1 MIIACLGYITVIPYA
16 GITRFRFK
24 GYVLSPPGHPLTEL

>member
-1 MIIACLGYITVIPYA
+1 MAEKVLLPYA

-24 GYVLSPPGHPLTEL
+24 GSTFVLSAGRSPAPQIV